1 MVNPSVVELTS
12 ELIRCHPI
20 YRSLGVFDALDIA
33 ELQLKRLG
41 LDCDVRPRGRGRQI
55 TATHAFAQDG
65 PHVIVNGH
73 IDIESVADEAGWSV
87 PGLWRS
93 GNLREGRIH
102 GAGANDM
109 LGGVA
114 VTIATL
120 HELVRREELTGR
132 ITVQFVVGRHLGGA
146 GTADLL
152 ADLDLPGVDLAVLTE
167 PTDRHVCTAAY
178 GSVQYRLSSTG
189 TAGAMAGA
197 TDRENAAT
205 HAAMALLAL
214 NTANSRLQE
223 IYPTRQGIRYIL
235 PGMIHA
241 GEEAAVPATEAQVDF
256 AMALPPLLPEEV
268 ALEVVR
274 QSLLDRF
281 AASDTPLPVWERYGP
296 HFPPTDLGHSAFAAL
311 VRNVNPALRWCQY
324 PCPSDARVFQDAGI
338 PVVLYGPGDHSRT
351 RRPNEYVETG
361 ELYESVTTL
370 STALSRWLSEGSES

>member
-1 MVNPSVVELTS
+1 VVNLSVVELTS

-20 YRSLGVFDALDIA
+20 YQSRGVFDALDIA

-41 LDCDVRPRGRGRQI
+41 LDCDVRPYNRGRQI
-55 TATHAFAQDG
+55 TATHAFASGG

-73 IDIESVADEAGWSV
+73 IDIEAVVDKADWSI

-93 GNLREGRIH
+93 GNLREGRVY

-114 VTIATL
+114 ATIATVQ
-120 HELVRREELTGR
+120 ELVKHEELTGR
-132 ITVQFVVGRHLGGA
+132 ITVQLVVGRHLGGA
-146 GTADLL
+146 GTTDLFT
-152 ADLDLPGVDLAVLTE
+152 DLDLPGVDLAVLTE

-178 GSVQYRLSSTG
+178 GFAQYRLRSVG
-189 TAGAMAGA
+189 TASAMAFA
-197 TDRENAAT
+197 TDRKNAAT

-223 IYPTRQGIRYIL
+223 LYPTRQQVRYIL

-241 GEEAAVPATEAQVDF
+241 GQDAAVPATEAQVDF

-274 QSLLDRF
+274 ESLLDQF
-281 AASDTPLPVWERYGP
+281 AAADIPLPTWERYGP
-296 HFPPTDLGHSAFAAL
+296 HFLPTDLGHSPFATL
-311 VRNVNPALRWCQY
+311 IRSLNPALSWCQY
-324 PCPSDARVFQDAGI
+324 PCPSDARVFQDADI
-338 PVVLYGPGDHSRT
+338 PVVLYGPGDRSRT
-351 RRPNEYVETG
+351 RRPNEYVETD
-361 ELYESVTTL
+361 ELHESVTTL
-370 STALSRWLSEGSES
+370 SAALGHWLSERSEL